1 MVKLGYMTNAF
12 GPLVG
17 TGGGVT
23 CMKDV
28 GYLTMGS
35 DEDAVRA
42 IASKGYSCIEIFEG
56 NITNYENNPQEL
68 LDICGKYGV
77 SILGICV
84 GCHFI
89 YQDALEDELYKV
101 SRISA
106 LAKKLGAKHI
116 AFCGGAIRGKGIQEG
131 DYELLAAGMN
141 EAAKIVRSHGL
152 IANFHPH
159 LGSLAEN
166 PEQIDRLFALTDIS
180 FCPDTAHLAAG
191 GGDPLEIIRKYYD
204 RIQYVHLKD
213 LSAEGEFVPLG
224 RGTLDLEGVINFL
237 KEKGY
242 SGDWLVECDGYSG
255 DPEEAAGISYEYLK
269 GKLI

>member
-101 SRISA
+101 NRISA

-131 DYELLAAGMN
+131 DYELLAAGRN
-141 EAAKIVRSHGL
+141 EAAKIV
-152 IANFHPH
+152 
-159 LGSLAEN
+159 
-166 PEQIDRLFALTDIS
+166 
-180 FCPDTAHLAAG
+180 
-191 GGDPLEIIRKYYD
+191 
-204 RIQYVHLKD
+204 
-213 LSAEGEFVPLG
+213 
-224 RGTLDLEGVINFL
+224 
-237 KEKGY
+237 
-242 SGDWLVECDGYSG
+242 
-255 DPEEAAGISYEYLK
+255 
-269 GKLI
+269 